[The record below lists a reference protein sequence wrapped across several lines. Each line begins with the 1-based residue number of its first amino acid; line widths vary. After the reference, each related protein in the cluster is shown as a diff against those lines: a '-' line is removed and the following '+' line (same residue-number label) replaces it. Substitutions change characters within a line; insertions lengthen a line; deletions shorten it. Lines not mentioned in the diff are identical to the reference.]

1 MSAPESAPIHELP
14 EGYREVQHLVL
25 TSRWN
30 YIVLNLLAFVPLLLA
45 LAGMAAWLT
54 LVVKLRGSIAG
65 GLGSDWPV
73 WARFAVL
80 LAILPI
86 HEALHGVAI
95 RWAGHKPRYGAKLT
109 KLVLYATAD
118 NALFRRNEYLVVAL
132 TPIVGITI
140 GGMLLVLIAPDSF
153 GFYISLAVIFNA
165 ASAIGDLV
173 QSAVLLR
180 YPSSVLVLDEEDGMR
195 IYAEQA

>member
-1 MSAPESAPIHELP
+1 MTNSGPIHELP
-14 EGYREVQHLVL
+14 DGYHEVHHLVL

-30 YIVLNLLAFVPLLLA
+30 YIVLNLLAFVPLVLA
-45 LAGMAAWLT
+45 LAGMVGWFA
-54 LVVKLRGSIAG
+54 LVIKLRGQIIG
-65 GLGSDWPV
+65 GLGTDWPL
-73 WARFAVL
+73 WARFAIL
-80 LAILPI
+80 LAVLPI

-132 TPIVGITI
+132 APIVGITLI
-140 GGMLLVLIAPDSF
+140 GMLLVLIAPDSF
-153 GFYISLAVIFNA
+153 GFYVSLAVIFNA
-165 ASAIGDLV
+165 GCAIGDLV
-173 QSAVLLR
+173 QSVVLLR

-195 IYAEQA
+195 IYAN